1 MEYAEKYGVTRN
13 AKITIKDVLEEAYP
27 KELAEELLID
37 FYKCDVCSKE
47 QSKYGD
53 RIGARIDIEE
63 EFFDKD
69 RII

>member
-1 MEYAEKYGVTRN
+1 MEYAEKYAIVKN
-13 AKITIKDVLEEAYP
+13 AKVSIKNVLDDVYP